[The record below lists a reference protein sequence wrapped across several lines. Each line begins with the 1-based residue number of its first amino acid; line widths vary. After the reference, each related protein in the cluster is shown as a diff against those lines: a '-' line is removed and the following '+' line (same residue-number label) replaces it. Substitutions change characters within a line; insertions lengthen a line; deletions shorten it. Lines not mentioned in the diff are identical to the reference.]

1 MVLAKRN
8 PSDSKEKPPL
18 VGALE
23 PFVGGIGWVVIP
35 EQDTFLSIA
44 DRSLSRERGSPLTDA
59 GCLGLG
65 LALGGFVLPDAAV

>member
-35 EQDTFLSIA
+35 EQDTFLCIA
-44 DRSLSRERGSPLTDA
+44 DRSLSR
-59 GCLGLG
+59 
-65 LALGGFVLPDAAV
+65 